1 MKKFIT
7 AFFLLFLFFSNNYS
21 HAAGGWLGIQ
31 MATLDQKTIEGFKLP
46 QNTPQNVLIT
56 TVIKNSAADLANL
69 FPGDVILE
77 INNQP
82 TKHPDNIIAI
92 LSKFVAG
99 DVVNV
104 NIFRQNSEKLIRVK
118 LGERPNDQNFEFV
131 DGSEKFAQ
139 FHLGLSFGHS
149 LVYTKYFPKEIVDKY
164 QKDGS
169 VVACIIVGS
178 DAEKKGVKLFDEI
191 LLIDG
196 KKPDEAWPIKGKLT
210 ELTIKRNN
218 KVIKKTVL
226 PFPFHASTKY
236 KCTSEYSN
244 LECMRLGPD
253 PGYEVSAKMNAE
265 KWAKEWSIK
274 FIPVLDCC
282 IKNNLSV
289 IPFNDFSSEKS
300 FYSLKLVALTE
311 VMNYYRKIKP
321 EGYLNK
327 LKELVEIAR
336 NDLVEFDKFLK
347 LYPKIEIPEQYTK
360 LQNAV
365 KNTVL
370 YATGTSSDILKDE
383 KDEKIDIDLDDVDR
397 IKKTILSK
405 IEKTGLNNEGTIK
418 FLYYQLRYLL
428 EAKEYEFIIEH
439 WNKARKEVSWNN
451 KEFSKYFY
459 EVYSALTTV
468 YFQKKNFEAGFE
480 ILSEG
485 MKISKN
491 NFQNLHFKSAYGSF
505 LSELAIMQLMYAPN
519 IETISINFK
528 LIEQHIKHLIS
539 LSNEEKQKLT
549 LIENDYFTTVAL
561 IASVLDIIEPTSR
574 KLSYYPLMVIN
585 YLEQNPEINSDLI
598 KPIILTNLIQASII
612 DDDLKNFQFARN
624 ELNIFI
630 SEIHGNKEKLMSLL
644 NPAGNLLWIYY
655 QKGFFSEM
663 EQLAQ
668 FVYETYNLESLSNHF
683 QYKANIINIEA
694 FKGILEK
701 RNGNLNKAIL
711 INEKIFNKLNLYN
724 EPIFSNIR
732 VEKWIAIL
740 FALPNLYELYF
751 ITGNEKKFKKL
762 NKFIFDKEIEILT
775 DEDFNTLKEIDNSF
789 QLYKTL
795 GKYYLQKKNQKQL
808 TKFIKYIKKD
818 IINYLTGLKK
828 EGRKD
833 YEYDYSNKQIVF
845 QNIIEIA
852 LLFIEAGKYEEGKKI
867 LDSLYPHIIN
877 YYNEQIYQ
885 SVWRPK
891 VDDKSMG
898 NGYLE
903 AANHFKDSKTF
914 QQKAYSVAQ
923 IGKNTNTSRDLI
935 KSIAKKNL
943 KKDDDENLINM
954 YQNLQQKLL
963 VLSRNKQFQPKEL
976 KVKVIVNEKINIE
989 YRKIQKELLSIENL
1003 IKKRNPEYFDF
1014 LKIKTAD
1021 IKDLQKLLDDDQA
1034 ILDYFFSNSKVNI
1047 VIIKKDSFKIYN
1059 IDSNYNNLT
1068 NLAKQIR
1075 ATLVP
1080 VNGKIIPFEVNKS
1093 FELNESIFLFLK
1105 DELKSTNKLIIVPDG
1120 PLNSLPLHVL
1130 ATKREKNCMDCRTVK
1145 FNLNDYAFSYLPTAE
1160 TLVNMD
1166 DYEDKFDFIKSAK
1179 FKVNVENVTE
1189 GIKEIGK
1196 SKTGAELLKKI
1207 IKKGK
1212 KQKTKDKNELQTIEG
1227 HSVYLGVGDPNL
1239 YLASQE
1245 KISNIDYYS
1254 KVTKLRSIF
1263 RGGIIEGDKIKEI
1276 YGPVDGSSEEIKT
1289 VANYLKPLK
1298 STMLL
1303 GDDANEV
1310 NLKGMEMSQFKII
1323 HFATHGEISGALEG
1337 LNEPFLVLTP
1347 PDEASEVNDG
1357 LLTMTEIMALNTNA
1371 DLVVLSACNT
1381 AAGDM
1386 PGTEG
1391 FSGLAKSFFISG
1403 SKSILVSNWYV
1414 ETYSAQEL
1422 VINLFKNIKEHPE
1435 LTVSENFKTTMIEQL
1450 GKDKDKS
1457 HPLFWAP
1464 FIIVGKDNKFSFN
1477 L

>member
-1 MKKFIT
+1 MC
-7 AFFLLFLFFSNNYS
+7 
-21 HAAGGWLGIQ
+21 
-31 MATLDQKTIEGFKLP
+31 
-46 QNTPQNVLIT
+46 LIC
-56 TVIKNSAADLANL
+56 NS
-69 FPGDVILE
+69 FQV
-77 INNQP
+77 
-82 TKHPDNIIAI
+82 
-92 LSKFVAG
+92 
-99 DVVNV
+99 
-104 NIFRQNSEKLIRVK
+104 
-118 LGERPNDQNFEFV
+118 
-131 DGSEKFAQ
+131 
-139 FHLGLSFGHS
+139 
-149 LVYTKYFPKEIVDKY
+149 FPKEIVDKY

-612 DDDLKNFQFARN
+612 DDDLKNYQLARS
-624 ELNIFI
+624 ELNLLI
-630 SEIHGNKEKLMSLL
+630 SESRGNQNKLRALL
-644 NPAGNLLWIYY
+644 NPSGQLISQYY
-655 QKGFFSEM
+655 MKGFYSEM
-663 EQLAQ
+663 DKWIKFIYDTFDIKKLSKHFAFQP
-668 FVYETYNLESLSNHF
+668 NSLIVRYF
-683 QYKANIINIEA
+683 KAY
-694 FKGILEK
+694 LEK
-701 RNGNLNKAIL
+701 RHGNLDKAIL
-711 INEKIFNKLNLYN
+711 INENLFNENGIKSLLNSN
-724 EPIFSNIR
+724 NKFQVNFSQSF
-732 VEKWIAIL
+732 VLQKSM
-740 FALPNLYELYF
+740 PDLYELYYL
-751 ITGNEKKFKKL
+751 TGKKEKFDEL
-762 NKFIFDKEIEILT
+762 NRLLFVKNIKDLT
-775 DEDFNTLKEIDNSF
+775 KEDFELVELVGIDSF
-789 QLYKTL
+789 NIYKTMA
-795 GKYYLQKKNQKQL
+795 KYYLQNNMKKQFAKL
-808 TKFIKYIKKD
+808 IKHSETKL
-818 IINYLTGLKK
+818 INFLKK
-828 EGRKD
+828 LEKGD
-833 YEYDYSNKQIVF
+833 THEAAINVWNKNDIF
-845 QNIIEIA
+845 RNIAEIGKI
-852 LLFIEAGKYEEGKKI
+852 FIDGGKPKEGKKI
-867 LDSLYPHIIN
+867 LDSLYPHVIN

-885 SVWRPK
+885 SIWRPNIQ
-891 VDDKSMG
+891 DRYIGSI
-898 NGYLE
+898 YLE
-903 AANHFKDSKTF
+903 AANNLKKNSVF
-914 QQKAYSVAQ
+914 QQKAYSIAQ
-923 IGKNTNTSRDLI
+923 ITKNTNTSRDI
-935 KSIAKKNL
+935 MKAIT
-943 KKDDDENLINM
+943 KKDIKDEGNLISN
-954 YQNLQQKLL
+954 YQKLQQRLL
-963 VLSRNKQFQPKEL
+963 VFSRNQQFKPKESAGNKSL
-976 KVKVIVNEKINIE
+976 DKKFNKE
-989 YRKIQKELLSIENL
+989 YRKTQKELLSLENK
-1003 IKKRNPEYFDF
+1003 IKKQHPEYFDF
-1014 LKIKTAD
+1014 LKIKTVD
-1021 IKDLQKLLDDDQA
+1021 IKDLQQQLNDNQT
-1034 ILDYFFSNSKVNI
+1034 ILDYFFSKNQLSV
-1047 VIIKKDSFKIYN
+1047 VIIKKNEFKIHN
-1059 IDSNYNNLT
+1059 IDFNSKHFVKLT
-1068 NLAKQIR
+1068 EEIR
-1075 ATLVP
+1075 KTLIP
-1080 VNGKIIPFEVNKS
+1080 LDRKILPFAVNKS
-1093 FELNESIFLFLK
+1093 YELNKNIFLFLK
-1105 DELKSTNKLIIVPDG
+1105 DELKLTKKLIIIPDG

-1130 ATKREKNCMDCRTVK
+1130 ATKQEKNCLDCRSVK
-1145 FNLNDYAFSYLPTAE
+1145 FNLNNYAFSYLPTAE
-1160 TLVNMD
+1160 TLINLD
-1166 DYEDKFDFIKSAK
+1166 RYEEKFDFVKTSK
-1179 FKVNVENVTE
+1179 FKS
-1189 GIKEIGK
+1189 ILKEAKELGK
-1196 SKTGAELLKKI
+1196 SKTGVELLKKI
-1207 IKKGK
+1207 TKKR
-1212 KQKTKDKNELQTIEG
+1212 KTKDKSKTKIIEG
-1227 HSVYLGVGDPNL
+1227 QLAYLGVGDPNL
-1239 YLASQE
+1239 SLATK
-1245 KISNIDYYS
+1245 KIDTNNLN
-1254 KVTKLRSIF
+1254 KVESLRSLF
-1263 RGGIIEGDKIKEI
+1263 RSGIIKGREIKEI
-1276 YGPVDGSSEEIKT
+1276 YRPVEGSAEEIKT
-1289 VANYLKPLK
+1289 VANYLKPLSSK
-1298 STMLL
+1298 ILL
-1303 GDDANEV
+1303 QDDANEI
-1310 NLKGMEMSQFKII
+1310 NLKEMDMRQFKII

-1347 PDEASEVNDG
+1347 PDIGNENNDG
-1357 LLTMTEIMALNTNA
+1357 LLTMTEIMALSTNA

-1386 PGTEG
+1386 PGSEG

-1422 VINLFKNIKEHPE
+1422 VINLFKNIKDYPE
-1435 LTVSENFKTTMIEQL
+1435 LTLSENFKTTMIEQMK
-1450 GKDKDKS
+1450 KDKVKS

-1464 FIIVGKDNKFSFN
+1464 FVIVGKDSKMSFN
-1477 L
+1477 M